1 MRLRPGRENPRT
13 SARAREGGV
22 RGRGGG
28 QGGVCVRIRTG
39 TNAHGRARAR
49 GGRGASAS
57 GQRPAIRAGAAGCS
71 VGRTLCTGP
80 IAGRTYLQGP
90 AALDR
95 PLQALPLLVLTLNLA
110 ARSTAGLAAA
120 VNAGVRE
127 AAVADTRAQMR
138 IAYSLGRGRA
148 RAGIA
153 AGLGRRDGAAP
164 AAHRGGPKPALSS
177 ARPRGRGA
185 PRPPSR
191 ASLPRGVGGWV
202 RSPLCRPRR
211 LVWRL
216 LPFPRRHLPPATVP
230 LRAPPSRGARA
241 TDCRRSRTL
250 RAVGIAAAQLALA
263 VRFFHGESRV
273 GHLDLPRDYC
283 RSQIRKNYPTGEPYI
298 YQVEFAPAAPGGSH
312 RAGERQQILDKPEI

>member
-1 MRLRPGRENPRT
+1 MRTPGVAFYFPLNDVLGVHAPVAVGHVGALQRATHHEASIVRLRPGRENPRT
-13 SARAREGGV
+13 STRAREGGV
-22 RGRGGG
+22 SGIEGGGGGGGGGG
-28 QGGVCVRIRTG
+28 QGGVCVRIRTA

-57 GQRPAIRAGAAGCS
+57 GQRSAIRAGAAGCS

-95 PLQALPLLVLTLNLA
+95 PLQALPLLVLTHNLA
-110 ARSTAGLAAA
+110 ARSTVGLAAA

-153 AGLGRRDGAAP
+153 AGIGRRDGAAP
-164 AAHRGGPKPALSS
+164 AAHRGGPKPALSG

-191 ASLPRGVGGWV
+191 ASLPREVGGCV
-202 RSPLCRPRR
+202 RSPPCRPRR

-230 LRAPPSRGARA
+230 LRAPPSRG
-241 TDCRRSRTL
+241 
-250 RAVGIAAAQLALA
+250 G
-263 VRFFHGESRV
+263 
-273 GHLDLPRDYC
+273 
-283 RSQIRKNYPTGEPYI
+283 
-298 YQVEFAPAAPGGSH
+298 
-312 RAGERQQILDKPEI
+312 